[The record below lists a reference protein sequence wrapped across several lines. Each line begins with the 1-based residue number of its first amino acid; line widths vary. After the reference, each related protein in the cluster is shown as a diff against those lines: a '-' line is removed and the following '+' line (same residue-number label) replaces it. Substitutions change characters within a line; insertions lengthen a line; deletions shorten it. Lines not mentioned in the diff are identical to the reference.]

1 VSKMSEVLELA
12 LTNEKVKNP
21 KKIELPKTT

>member
-1 VSKMSEVLELA
+1 MSEVLELA

-21 KKIELPKTT
+21 KKIELPKAK

>member
-21 KKIELPKTT
+21 KKIELPKAK